1 MASSRLQAGCLA
13 LALALWPS
21 SALAAEGAEAKAKAL
36 FDVGGRAYDN
46 GEFDVA
52 LQAFEQ
58 AHAIYPKDSLLFS
71 MAQAHR
77 RLFAETK
84 DARSR
89 DEALRLFR
97 EYLGKV
103 KTGPRRVEA
112 NKLVGELEATVA
124 GTSANPSE
132 SKKKTRLFVASS
144 TPGLTVAVDG
154 GQATPAN
161 RTVEVSP
168 GKHSVT
174 LAAEGFVEQKLEIE
188 VPADEVLPLSRD
200 LVEKPAKLD
209 IDTPGGASLSVDGR
223 FVGDAPLR
231 APLELPAGEHF
242 VAVELD
248 GHETR
253 SKLVTARRGT
263 QEAVD
268 LSLTPTTQRMLS
280 FAFLGTASA
289 TAVAAGVFTGLAIV
303 AQSDANAVLEKQAA
317 SGLEDGDIESYS
329 DARAQRDRFV
339 LGAGISGGI
348 AGGLLVTGLVLYRA
362 DPAER
367 AVPPQ
372 TNAPASKPVPPMVDE
387 LSVVPVVSPD
397 TVGVTASLRF

>member
-1 MASSRLQAGCLA
+1 MASKRLLA
-13 LALALWPS
+13 VGLA
-21 SALAAEGAEAKAKAL
+21 SALAVMSNGALAADTAEAKAKAL

-97 EYLGKV
+97 EYLAKV
-103 KTGPRRVEA
+103 KTGARRVEA

-124 GTSANPSE
+124 ATATQTE
-132 SKKKTRLFVASS
+132 SRKKTRLFVASS
-144 TPGLTVAVDG
+144 TPGITVTVDG
-154 GQATPAN
+154 GAATPAN
-161 RTVEVSP
+161 RTIEVSP
-168 GKHSVT
+168 GKHKVT
-174 LAAEGFVEQKLEIE
+174 LAAAGFVEQKLEID
-188 VPADEVLPLSRD
+188 VAADEVLPLSRD
-200 LVEKPAKLD
+200 LVEKPAKLE
-209 IDTPGGASLSVDGR
+209 IDTTGGASLSVDGR

-231 APLELPAGEHF
+231 APLELSAGEHF
-242 VAVELD
+242 VSVELD
-248 GHETR
+248 GHQTR
-253 SKLVTARRGT
+253 TKLITTQRGK
-263 QEAVD
+263 QEALD

-280 FAFLGTASA
+280 YAFLGTASA

-303 AQSDANAVLEKQAA
+303 AQSDANAILDKQAS
-317 SGLEDGDIESYS
+317 SGLDDGDLATYR

-339 LGAGISGGI
+339 LGAGISGGV
-348 AGGLLVTGLVLYRA
+348 AGGLLVTGVVLYLA

-367 AVPPQ
+367 AVPPRA
-372 TNAPASKPVPPMVDE
+372 NEPAGKPAPPAIE
-387 LSVVPVVSPD
+387 GLSVVPVVSPD
-397 TVGVTASLRF
+397 VAGVIAGLRF

>member
-1 MASSRLQAGCLA
+1 MASSRILASCLA
-13 LALALWPS
+13 VAVALWSSPALAVD
-21 SALAAEGAEAKAKAL
+21 GAEAKAKAL

-97 EYLGKV
+97 EYLARV
-103 KTGPRRVEA
+103 KTGARRVEA

-124 GTSANPSE
+124 GASSAPTGSQ
-132 SKKKTRLFVASS
+132 KKTRLFVASS
-144 TPGLTVAVDG
+144 TPGLMVAVDG

-174 LAAEGFVEQKLEIE
+174 LAADGFVEQKLDID

-209 IDTPGGASLSVDGR
+209 IDTTGGASLSVDGR

-231 APLELPAGEHF
+231 APLELSAGEHF
-242 VAVELD
+242 VAVELA

-253 SKLVTARRGT
+253 SKLVTTRRGA

-268 LSLTPTTQRMLS
+268 LTLTPTTQRMLS

-303 AQSDANAVLEKQAA
+303 AQNDANAVLEKQ
-317 SGLEDGDIESYS
+317 SQGGLELGDLDTYN

-339 LGAGISGGI
+339 LGAGIGGGI
-348 AGGLLVTGLVLYRA
+348 AGGLLVTGLALYLA

-367 AVPPQ
+367 AAPPHAK
-372 TNAPASKPVPPMVDE
+372 TPASKPAPPVIDD
-387 LSVVPVVSPD
+387 LSLMPVVSPEI
-397 TVGVTASLRF
+397 VGAIAGLRF